1 MPKKSAITGNT
12 AIAEAMRQIEPDV
25 IAAFPITPSTQIIEE
40 FASFAAAGRVSTELV
55 TVESEH
61 SSMSACI
68 GASLAG
74 ARVMTATSANG
85 LALMWEMLY
94 IAAGMRQPVIMPVVN
109 RALSAPIN
117 IHCDHSDTMGAR
129 DTGWIQIYAE
139 NNQEA
144 YDSMVMAS
152 RICEHPDVRLPMMI
166 CIDGFIISHAIET
179 MQLEDDHEVKQFAGE
194 HQPLNPLLDIDNPVT
209 WGALD
214 LHDYYIEHKRS
225 QREGINSAV
234 EVIKTTASEFAER
247 FGREYGMIE
256 TYMTEDADNVIIA
269 INSVCGEIR
278 EAVDEVRR
286 KGIKAGLI
294 RIRVYRPFPYREVAK
309 ALKGIRAVAV
319 LDRSESFGGYG
330 PLFQE
335 IRTALYDMPEKPII
349 YNRIFGLGG
358 REMNTDDITKIY
370 ELSSRYIEE
379 GGADKLFEYLNVRGD

>member
-1 MPKKSAITGNT
+1 MPKKTAVTGNT
-12 AIAEAMRQIEPDV
+12 AIAEAMRQIEPEV

-40 FASFAAAGRVSTELV
+40 FAAFAAAGRVSTELV

-61 SSMSACI
+61 SAMSACI

-117 IHCDHSDTMGAR
+117 IHCDHSDSMGAR

-144 YDSMVMAS
+144 YDSMIMAP
-152 RICEHPDVRLPMMI
+152 RISGHPDVRLPMMI

-179 MQLEDDHEVKQFAGE
+179 MQLEDDHEVKRFAGE
-194 HQPLNPLLDIDNPVT
+194 HLAVNSLLDIENPVT

-225 QREGINSAV
+225 QREGINRAAS
-234 EVIKTTASEFAER
+234 VIKSVAAEFAES

-256 TYMTEDADNVIIA
+256 TYMTGDADNVIIA

-278 EAVDEVRR
+278 EAVDEARVR
-286 KGIKAGLI
+286 GIKAGLI
-294 RIRVYRPFPYREVAK
+294 RIRVYRPFPYAELAR
-309 ALKGIRAVAV
+309 ALSGVKVVAV

-335 IRTALYDMPEKPII
+335 VRASLYDLPDRPLV

-358 REMNTDDITKIY
+358 RELAAGDIREIY
-370 ELSSRYIEE
+370 ELSAEYLKA
-379 GGADKLFEYLNVRGD
+379 GGADKLFDYINVRGG